1 MQLCYHNSTSMVADY
16 AITFPSSRVSSSKA
30 ICPGEKGANLSLH
43 NEQTFNGR
51 LVYDRNLG
59 SFSADA
65 GTKRQAIEVTGGAAI
80 GFERSLTPSLERDK
94 TRQTLVLVS
103 PPPHGRCLS
112 RNFTKNTSLRA
123 Q

>member
-1 MQLCYHNSTSMVADY
+1 MRSL
-16 AITFPSSRVSSSKA
+16 FPRLESRAAKRSA
-30 ICPGEKGANLSLH
+30 PEREKGANLSLH

-103 PPPHGRCLS
+103 PPPPFGRCLS